1 MEQAVPGPVGQDGM
15 AANLDKWMRQIE
27 RQHGLLRACI
37 EEAKRLNEKARQLL
51 DKYHGA
57 GGRGRD

>member
-1 MEQAVPGPVGQDGM
+1 MLRQVGLDGM

-37 EEAKRLNEKARQLL
+37 DEAKRLNDMARQLL
-51 DKYHGA
+51 EKYHSA
-57 GGRGRD
+57 AGRGRD

>member
-1 MEQAVPGPVGQDGM
+1 M

-37 EEAKRLNEKARQLL
+37 DEAKRLNDMARQLL
-51 DKYHGA
+51 EKCHSA
-57 GGRGRD
+57 GGHGRD